1 MKRSQ
6 RMARLHRINQ
16 LQEKLAASNFASVRE
31 RHEQLEQQLDRLRD
45 YWNEY
50 STRLEELKKTTS
62 SARELHEHL
71 QFLGKLDEA
80 IRQQQEAL
88 AKSAAQLHNA
98 EAEFL
103 ERRVDTRKIE
113 KATASMRRQELVSEQ
128 QQIQKEMD
136 DIYAAFF
143 P

>member
-62 SARELHEHL
+62 SARELREHL

-80 IRQQQEAL
+80 IRQQQETL

>member
-1 MKRSQ
+1 VKRSQ

-62 SARELHEHL
+62 SARELREHL

-80 IRQQQEAL
+80 IRQQQETL

>member
-1 MKRSQ
+1 
-6 RMARLHRINQ
+6 MARLHRINQ

-62 SARELHEHL
+62 SARELREHL

-80 IRQQQEAL
+80 IRQQQETL

>member
-62 SARELHEHL
+62 SARELREHL